1 MYKLLTTC
9 ILNVCKIIRCYKRKA
24 EETYTPLLD
33 AIARHQEQRLK
44 KIVLP
49 NSDTSDDDFFHVVG
63 ETYQDIKDAN
73 LKCQFVSLIV
83 HTCVTIDNIS
93 RDSKTSDRQ
102 S

>member
-24 EETYTPLLD
+24 EETCTPLLD

-49 NSDTSDDDFFHVVG
+49 NSDTSDDDF
-63 ETYQDIKDAN
+63 
-73 LKCQFVSLIV
+73 S
-83 HTCVTIDNIS
+83 CVTIDNIS